1 MEPDMVVDLIG
12 QVVQKGLQIE
22 GFIADDNTT
31 VMSRVHGICSN
42 IQKMSDKN
50 HIKKNILNSLYNLQ
64 KVHKN
69 MSSKVI
75 KYTQKCF
82 NYIISRIKGIEMEL
96 KRAFQQYLCIH
107 LATTLNAVKYG
118 VITRDIL
125 LHQNI
130 PLFLMVSP

>member
-1 MEPDMVVDLIG
+1 MVVDLIG

-50 HIKKNILNSLYNLQ
+50 HIKKNISNSLYNLQ

-96 KRAFQQYLCIH
+96 KRAFQQ
-107 LATTLNAVKYG
+107 
-118 VITRDIL
+118 
-125 LHQNI
+125 
-130 PLFLMVSP
+130 